1 MKKLMLGPVEVDSG
15 AKAPARMCILMWG
28 AAGTG
33 KTTFAATAPGNKLWL
48 SFGDQEHVSVMHR
61 KDVLVANLSELHYE
75 ELFKHAQSENPFGLD
90 QVLAQHT
97 DIQTVVADSLTALTF
112 AALQKAVGDKVGGS
126 RTFTPTMETP
136 GISAYGG
143 RNAIVMEC
151 VKGLMRVTSKHGV
164 HLIMIAHEDD
174 PVVDK
179 EGIVQHISVMLGGK
193 LVNNM
198 TFRLSE
204 IWWMSQDVTGDKKRR
219 LAVNPTRKRR
229 PIKTRMFS
237 HRGQPEFELKY
248 DADRPDK
255 GQMTIASWYDLWEK
269 GGMQKL
275 EVPK

>member
-1 MKKLMLGPVEVDSG
+1 
-15 AKAPARMCILMWG
+15 
-28 AAGTG
+28 
-33 KTTFAATAPGNKLWL
+33 
-48 SFGDQEHVSVMHR
+48 
-61 KDVLVANLSELHYE
+61 
-75 ELFKHAQSENPFGLD
+75 
-90 QVLAQHT
+90 
-97 DIQTVVADSLTALTF
+97 
-112 AALQKAVGDKVGGS
+112 
-126 RTFTPTMETP
+126 
-136 GISAYGG
+136 
-143 RNAIVMEC
+143 
-151 VKGLMRVTSKHGV
+151 
-164 HLIMIAHEDD
+164 MIAHEDD